1 MTPLSQPFQ
10 FIFFHVDENSI
21 SAVTTKI
28 SAKQTHRRGEKKEK
42 KIPLALPVRDIFK
55 FVLAV
60 PSKTTKVGFDLAS
73 TLETMEGELKTRAK
87 CDQIPY
93 LY

>member
-1 MTPLSQPFQ
+1 M
-10 FIFFHVDENSI
+10 EE
-21 SAVTTKI
+21 
-28 SAKQTHRRGEKKEK
+28 GKKEK

-55 FVLAV
+55 FVLAA
-60 PSKTTKVGFDLAS
+60 PSKTTKLGFDLAS
-73 TLETMEGELKTRAK
+73 SLETMEGELKTRSK

>member
-28 SAKQTHRRGEKKEK
+28 SAKKTHGRGKKEK
-42 KIPLALPVRDIFK
+42 KIRLALPVRDRFK
-55 FVLAV
+55 FVLAA
-60 PSKTTKVGFDLAS
+60 PSKTTKGGFDLAS
-73 TLETMEGELKTRAK
+73 TLETMEGGLKTRAK